1 MTLIRSAIQA
11 HESSPTCW
19 HVQGMIQRAAE
30 DYLEA
35 MKSYRQALR
44 LKPDNNGILRD
55 MALLQIH
62 TRDVDGFRDTQH
74 KMLTS
79 KAGSETNWSGF
90 AIGLHLT
97 GYTDLAVHVIT
108 KYEDVLSRTG
118 KRVRNA
124 ACTELT
130 LLKSRMREEQGNIEG
145 ALTELEG
152 GWDTIVDKHDAG
164 EVKARLLSLLGRW
177 DEAGALWKQLVT
189 HVNPDNYLYHRGVI
203 ASILQPADVAAALSG
218 VGTSTPVSS
227 AEGAAAVNEEQ
238 LRKLLTFYDG
248 AAAAAK
254 RCKAHKR
261 IPLDFLPAG
270 HSEFAP
276 RLTAYLRAGIQ
287 KGIPSLYQ
295 DIKRLYTHPGKAE
308 VIGAVLDKLHA
319 EAEAAVA
326 ALRAGGVPADSPAKG
341 APTDVMW
348 ALANK
353 AAHQRRTGNAQAALE
368 LAEQALTHSPTV
380 IELYSLKARCL
391 KSLGR
396 LSDAADTLDTARQ
409 LDLADRHINTKCV
422 KYMLAAGRTGPA
434 ADTMALFARQ
444 EGDPLFNII
453 DMQHLWYCIHSA
465 DAYAAEGAVALALKR
480 YHNVHAHFNTFIEDQ
495 FDFHQYVL
503 RRVNLRVY
511 LDFMAWVDQLHT
523 QPFYVRAL
531 AGLTKQYLYLA
542 EHPELKVDEDGLKE
556 PTEAELAAMDPAER
570 KKAKNA
576 YKNAKKKAE
585 AARAEEAT
593 GGAAAG
599 SGGGSK
605 NKSKKPAKKD
615 EDPHGYKYLATE
627 DPLSQAAKFAQM
639 WLASEPRSGEA
650 GLLSAQVA
658 LKRGKA
664 AAAAQGLAVAMA
676 ATPAPAGLEETK
688 AALQAWLDGAE
699 GAAAPAA
706 VRAVA
711 SDVAGWQAAAGLRLE
726 ACVGGVHAAREVDK

>member
-1 MTLIRSAIQA
+1 MTLNSAGKTDEAMVLIRSAIAA

-19 HVQGMIQRAAE
+19 HVQGMIQRGAE

-44 LKPDNNGILRD
+44 MKPDNNGILRD

-62 TRDVDGFRDTQH
+62 TRDIDGFRDTQH

-79 KAGSETNWSGF
+79 KSGSETNWSGF
-90 AIGLHLT
+90 ALGLHLT
-97 GYTDLAVHVIT
+97 GYTDLAVHVLS

-118 KRVRNA
+118 KRNRNS

-130 LLKSRMREEQGNIEG
+130 LLKSRMREEQGNVEG
-145 ALTELEG
+145 ALAELEG

-177 DEAGALWKQLVT
+177 EEAGAQWKALLT

-203 ASILQPADVAAALSG
+203 ASILQPEDVAAALAG

-227 AEGAAAVNEEQ
+227 AEGAAAVSDEQ

-261 IPLDFLPAG
+261 VPLDFLPAE

-295 DIKRLYTHPGKAE
+295 DIKRLYTHPGKAA

-326 ALRAGGVPADSPAKG
+326 ALRAGTPLEGGAASG

-353 AAHQRRTGNAQAALE
+353 AAHERRTGNAEAALA
-368 LAEQALTHSPTV
+368 LAEAALTHSPTV

-391 KSLGR
+391 KCLGR
-396 LSDAADTLDTARQ
+396 LQDAADTLEMARG

-511 LDFMAWVDQLHT
+511 LDFLAWVDGLHS

-531 AGLTKQYLYLA
+531 AGLAKQYLYLA
-542 EHPELKVDEDGLKE
+542 AHPELKVDEDGLKE
-556 PTEAELAAMDPAER
+556 PSEAALAAMEPAER

-585 AARAEEAT
+585 AARAEAAA

-599 SGGGSK
+599 AGGGSAAK
-605 NKSKKPAKKD
+605 KGKKPPKKD

-627 DPLSQAAKFAQM
+627 DPLEKAAQFAQM
-639 WLASEPRSGEA
+639 WLASEPRNAEA

-664 AAAAQGLAVAMA
+664 AAAAQGLAVAAAA
-676 ATPAPAGLEETK
+676 ATPPAGLAEAK
-688 AALQAWLDGAE
+688 AELQAWLDGPQGAE
-699 GAAAPAA
+699 AHAA

-711 SDVAGWQAAAGLRLE
+711 ADVLAGKLVVAQE
-726 ACVGGVHAAREVDK
+726 